1 MDWKDY
7 FALPAPV
14 RHAFSAF
21 PLKTCPPN
29 HLPARSP
36 NSSDHVLCIFTTPDR
51 AARGRPSFNPT
62 CLKWQTYLKIRG
74 IRFSTVVSSN
84 HAAPGGALPFLLS
97 RSFETVACSKVRG
110 WADAQGKKRGTE
122 HDELQYELYT
132 PLLDHRIRR
141 AWVNDYSN
149 HSPRAALFTF
159 LTISQLCQLYI
170 DPSNFEN
177 SARRLYIESVSTSG
191 FIRAITAFQ
200 LRRAA
205 TTELIRS
212 SASGHIDGNAIMDE
226 AQEALETLS
235 TMLGDKDWFFSAD
248 EPGLFDASVFAYTHL
263 LLDDKT
269 MRWRQNRLAIML
281 RRHDNLIRHRGRIAK
296 LYFT

>member
-1 MDWKDY
+1 MPEPASRPSDGSRPSQSNVPARRSMDWKDY

-84 HAAPGGALPFLLS
+84 HAAPGGTLPFLLS

-110 WADAQGKKRGTE
+110 WADAQGKKRGME
-122 HDELQYELYT
+122 HDELQHELYA

-141 AWVNDYSN
+141 AWVNDHSN
-149 HSPRAALFTF
+149 HSFWAA
-159 LTISQLCQLYI
+159 
-170 DPSNFEN
+170 
-177 SARRLYIESVSTSG
+177 
-191 FIRAITAFQ
+191 
-200 LRRAA
+200 
-205 TTELIRS
+205 RS
-212 SASGHIDGNAIMDE
+212 C
-226 AQEALETLS
+226 
-235 TMLGDKDWFFSAD
+235 F
-248 EPGLFDASVFAYTHL
+248 
-263 LLDDKT
+263 
-269 MRWRQNRLAIML
+269 
-281 RRHDNLIRHRGRIAK
+281 
-296 LYFT
+296 